1 MNRRRVLK
9 AVGTAATASLVGLA
23 GCSDSNPGMGNGTS
37 ETTTENNETVTD
49 SDATAASTP
58 TVQMVTA
65 GGEYYFDP
73 IGLFVE
79 PGTTITWRIQ
89 SGSHSSTAY
98 KEGNGGAAVTRI
110 PAEGAAWDSG
120 ILGEQGATFDYTFE
134 TRGTYDYFC
143 TPHKSQGM
151 VGRIVVGAPG
161 GPAEGSMPP
170 DGEVPT
176 SQTIVDQRT
185 VSYEEFSG

>member
-1 MNRRRVLK
+1 MNRRRVLE

-23 GCSDSNPGMGNGTS
+23 GCSDSNPGTGNQTSETSEGNGTAADS
-37 ETTTENNETVTD
+37 DTTTTSN
-49 SDATAASTP
+49 P

-65 GGEYYFDP
+65 GGAYSFDP

-79 PGTTITWRIQ
+79 PGTTVTWRIE

-98 KEGNGGAAVTRI
+98 RDGTGGAAVTRT
-110 PAEGAAWDSG
+110 PAGAAAWDSG
-120 ILGEQGATFDYTFE
+120 ILSEQGATFEHTVE

-143 TPHKSQGM
+143 TPHKSLET
-151 VGRIVVGAPG
+151 VGRIVAGDPG
-161 GPAEGSMPP
+161 GPAEGTMPP

-176 SQTIVDQRT
+176 SQTIVNQKA
-185 VSYEEFSG
+185 VSYEASPE